1 MLGIGFALAAASCW
15 GASDFIGGLFSRR
28 LPVVVVL
35 FTVELSG
42 ATSRT
47 VTVDYATADGTATAG
62 QDYAA
67 TSGML
72 IVRSGVR
79 WFASGKYTGN
89 VTLIAASRST
99 LVRSSDTSEN
109 R

>member
-1 MLGIGFALAAASCW
+1 MMLNA
-15 GASDFIGGLFSRR
+15 
-28 LPVVVVL
+28 PV
-35 FTVELSG
+35 SP
-42 ATSRT
+42 RKN
-47 VTVDYATADGTATAG
+47 
-62 QDYAA
+62 AA

-99 LVRSSDTSEN
+99 LVRSSDSSEN